1 VQESATG
8 RGRAISDLLVDIG
21 LNLEDL
27 LRSEIRFARAKVRE
41 RVQSSGVLLVAGV
54 VGSLLSAFFLLLS
67 ILYALRTLMPLWA
80 AALCIAAA
88 TALIATI
95 ALTVGMRRL
104 KGMQPSRRTAESV
117 KENVQWARV
126 QTK

>member
-8 RGRAISDLLVDIG
+8 TGRSISDVVADIG
-21 LNLEDL
+21 LNLADL
-27 LRSEIRFARAKVRE
+27 LRSEIRFARAEVRE

-54 VGSLLSAFFLLLS
+54 VASLLSAFFLLLS
-67 ILYALRTLMPLWA
+67 ILYALRTVIPPWA
-80 AALCIAAA
+80 AALCIAAG

-104 KGMQPSRRTAESV
+104 KGMQPSRTTAESV
-117 KENVQWARV
+117 KEKVQWARV